1 LIAKEIISQSLPAIL
16 CSDSGQKALDIMEA
30 FRLSHL
36 PLLRDGE
43 YLGLISDKNVY
54 DFELNECCVGMKNV
68 PLISPFVY
76 ENQHIFEVA
85 QVMFDVDVTVI
96 PVLDL
101 RQAYLGAITQDDL
114 SVNLARL
121 VSVSVPGGVIVL
133 ELGPADYVLSQIAH
147 IVESN
152 NAKILSMYVKSPD
165 AGGLV
170 EVTLKV
176 NVVDLSAIIQ
186 SFMRYDY
193 NIKAVYM
200 DGAMFK
206 NMYAD
211 RYELFMKYINT

>member
-1 LIAKEIISQSLPAIL
+1 MIAKEIISQSLPAIL

-101 RQAYLGAITQDDL
+101 RQAYLGAITQNDL

>member
-1 LIAKEIISQSLPAIL
+1 MIAKEIISQSLPAIL